1 MTYNMHLVENYLIAV
16 GVITQII
23 LITLQLGAFRKTR
36 HPSLAVMSVASAFN
50 VLYVLTSYGARHFPA
65 SGHNPLVLYL
75 LAAAL
80 LTVQS
85 AILVWSVSSLFR
97 AFERACSPRDSA

>member
-1 MTYNMHLVENYLIAV
+1 MTYNMHLVENYLTAV

-23 LITLQLGAFRKTR
+23 LITLQLGAFRKTK

-50 VLYVLTSYGARHFPA
+50 VLYVLTSYGARHFRA
-65 SGHNPLVLYL
+65 SGHNPLTLYL

-85 AILVWSVSSLFR
+85 TILVWSVRSLFR
-97 AFERACSPRDSA
+97 AFARACSPRER

>member
-1 MTYNMHLVENYLIAV
+1 MNYDMHLVENYLITV
-16 GVITQII
+16 GVTTQII
-23 LITLQLGAFRKTR
+23 LITLQLGAFRKTK

-50 VLYVLTSYGARHFPA
+50 VLYVLISYGARHFRA
-65 SGHNPLVLYL
+65 SGHNPLALYL

-85 AILVWSVSSLFR
+85 VILVGSVSSLFR
-97 AFERACSPRDSA
+97 AFERAYSPQDSV